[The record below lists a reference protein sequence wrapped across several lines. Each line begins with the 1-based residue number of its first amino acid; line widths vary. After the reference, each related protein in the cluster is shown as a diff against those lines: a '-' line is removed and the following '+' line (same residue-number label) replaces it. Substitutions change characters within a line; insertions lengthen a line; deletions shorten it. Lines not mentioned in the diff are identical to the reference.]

1 MLGEGRGHGA
11 PALTFERFDHF
22 AVVGHRERRHQ
33 VVQFTRHEQ
42 VRVGLRTPPEVA
54 LGDQEGLHQERP
66 ARCHER
72 LDVGEAGAVQIV
84 ERQHHVEGA
93 QLGPGRREVGIP
105 PIDIQPAGAAQ
116 LPSPLERRGVIIDRH
131 DRAPEHRR
139 SDRVPP
145 FPARQVEHPHPRSK
159 EMIVPGEPGAG
170 PGELGHD
177 RGRRSTEIV
186 GHRTSVTGLG
196 SRPWDLLVI
205 GGGVVGA
212 GIARDAAMRGL
223 RVVLVER
230 GDLGAGTSSH
240 SSRLVHGGLRYL
252 EHGDFRLVF
261 EALHE
266 RAILRRIAPH
276 LVHPLAFVFP
286 VHRGDRVPL
295 WKLLAGM
302 WLYDL
307 LAVTR
312 NVRAHRMLGKRALLR
327 AEPMVRER
335 GLVGGARYWDC
346 QVDDARLTLATA
358 RSAEAHGAALVTYAE
373 VEGLE
378 RSDGRVV
385 GARLVDRLDGGR
397 ATVSATVVVNAT
409 GPWSDALRQMEDP
422 AAPPV
427 LRLTRGAHVLVRRA
441 RLGHTDAITLT
452 SAVDGRVMFVLP
464 WGEWSYVG
472 TTDTDHDG
480 GPDNVQATAADI
492 TYLLR
497 SANAAF
503 PTAHLLPEDVVTTWA
518 GVRPLVRNDAAL
530 STAAV
535 SREHVIFRGNGGM
548 FSIVGGKLTTYRRMA
563 AEMVDRVS
571 DELRRID
578 GRPRPPRARTDLEP
592 LPGGTAADLS
602 PLHARALETGLTRE
616 TADHLVARYGD
627 ELLAVVNLVAADRRL
642 AERIHPTHPAIAA
655 EVLHVTRRELARTV
669 EDVLV
674 RRLHLYYETSDAG
687 LPAAGVTARLMGE
700 VLGWE
705 ADEVAAAAERY
716 TAAVRSRIRGMQA

>member
-1 MLGEGRGHGA
+1 M
-11 PALTFERFDHF
+11 T
-22 AVVGHRERRHQ
+22 
-33 VVQFTRHEQ
+33 
-42 VRVGLRTPPEVA
+42 GL
-54 LGDQEGLHQERP
+54 
-66 ARCHER
+66 
-72 LDVGEAGAVQIV
+72 EAG
-84 ERQHHVEGA
+84 
-93 QLGPGRREVGIP
+93 
-105 PIDIQPAGAAQ
+105 
-116 LPSPLERRGVIIDRH
+116 
-131 DRAPEHRR
+131 
-139 SDRVPP
+139 
-145 FPARQVEHPHPRSK
+145 
-159 EMIVPGEPGAG
+159 
-170 PGELGHD
+170 
-177 RGRRSTEIV
+177 
-186 GHRTSVTGLG
+186 
-196 SRPWDLLVI
+196 PWDLLII
-205 GGGVVGA
+205 GGGIVGA

-230 GDLGAGTSSH
+230 GDLGGGTSSH

-266 RAILRRIAPH
+266 RAVLRRIAPH

-307 LAVTR
+307 LAGTR

-358 RSAEAHGAALVTYAE
+358 RSAAAHGAALVTYAE
-373 VEGLE
+373 VAGLE
-378 RSDGRVV
+378 HSDGRVV
-385 GARLVDRLDGGR
+385 GARLVDRLDGSH
-397 ATVSATVVVNAT
+397 ATVFARVVVNAT
-409 GPWSDALRQMEDP
+409 GPWSDTVRQMEDP
-422 AAPPV
+422 AAAPV
-427 LRLTRGAHVLVRRA
+427 LRLTRGAHVQVRRA

-464 WGEWSYVG
+464 WGEWSYIG
-472 TTDTDHDG
+472 TTDTDHNG
-480 GPDNVQATAADI
+480 GPDDVRTTPEDV

-503 PTAHLLPEDVVTTWA
+503 PNAHLLPEDVVTTWA

-535 SREHVIFRGNGGM
+535 SREHVIFRGKGGM

-578 GRPRPPRARTDLEP
+578 GRPRPPRAPTDLEP
-592 LPGGTAADLS
+592 LPGGTAADLT
-602 PLHARALETGLTRE
+602 PLHARALEIGLTRE

-627 ELLAVVNLVAADRRL
+627 ELQAVVNLVAADRRL

-655 EVLHVTRRELARTV
+655 EVVHVTRRELARTV

-674 RRLHLYYETSDAG
+674 RRLHLYYETTDAG
-687 LPAAGVTARLMGE
+687 IPAAAPTARLMGE
-700 VLGWE
+700 TLGWGT
-705 ADEVAAAAERY
+705 DEVAAAAERY
-716 TAAVRSRIRGMQA
+716 VATIRARVTGR